1 MATEHSFS
9 NPLMWKDGR
18 LLEDV
23 NGKCV
28 EELMG
33 IILVLLV
40 EASFLRLLGCCAM
53 DVSREAETS
62 SFTPFPSGIP
72 PMSDFTVL
80 LCCLR
85 ICKMSLHFKESVACG
100 KTTGSENTSG

>member
-1 MATEHSFS
+1 
-9 NPLMWKDGR
+9 MWKGGR

-33 IILVLLV
+33 TILVLLV
-40 EASFLRLLGCCAM
+40 EASVFRLLGFCAM
-53 DVSREAETS
+53 DVSREAQVS
-62 SFTPFPSGIP
+62 PFTPFPSSIP

-80 LCCLR
+80 SCCLR